1 MLLKK
6 KDLFFIF
13 KSLDKKTKLKFV
25 IFIFLVIFVAILEY
39 LTISESV
46 IFAKQLLGENLELQH
61 NSILGI
67 RQSILFLLFII
78 FTNLVRAL
86 VEEFFEGIY

>member
-13 KSLDKKTKLKFV
+13 KSLDKKTKLKF
-25 IFIFLVIFVAILEY
+25 IFFIFLVIFVAILEY

-46 IFAKQLLGENLELQH
+46 IFAKQLLGENLAFHH
-61 NSILGI
+61 NSIRNKTI
-67 RQSILFLLFII
+67 NFFSFI
-78 FTNLVRAL
+78 
-86 VEEFFEGIY
+86 YYPY